1 MSDEVIAAA
10 VVKPAHGYTRE
21 DSPWIIEGPDAF
33 RCRLVRFLAGGGMH
47 TFGRTISQE
56 IARAKHRRF
65 MFATAAIAV
74 CWLALYIF

>member
-1 MSDEVIAAA
+1 MSEIITAEVI
-10 VVKPAHGYTRE
+10 KPAHGYTRE

-56 IARAKHRRF
+56 MARAKHRRF
-65 MFATAAIAV
+65 MFVVAAIAV
-74 CWLALYIF
+74 CWLVLYIA

>member
-1 MSDEVIAAA
+1 MSEVIPTS
-10 VVKPAHGYTRE
+10 VVEPAHGYTRE
-21 DSPWIIEGPDAF
+21 KSPWIIEAPGTF

-65 MFATAAIAV
+65 LLVAAAV
-74 CWLALYIF
+74 AACWLAFYII

>member
-1 MSDEVIAAA
+1 MSEVITAE

-21 DSPWIIEGPDAF
+21 DSPWIIDSSDVF
-33 RCRLVRFLAGGGMH
+33 RCRLVRFLAGGGMQ

-65 MFATAAIAV
+65 MFAAAVIAA
-74 CWLALYIF
+74 CWLVLYIA